1 MVVHELRELTQIN
14 RLGMNRMIGMTG
26 MKEWNTDDTNRQE
39 WLGGVW
45 IHKDNGKEQVGSKA
59 CIPLLAWDWGLWIHK
74 FTPSYI

>member
-39 WLGGVW
+39 
-45 IHKDNGKEQVGSKA
+45 
-59 CIPLLAWDWGLWIHK
+59 
-74 FTPSYI
+74 